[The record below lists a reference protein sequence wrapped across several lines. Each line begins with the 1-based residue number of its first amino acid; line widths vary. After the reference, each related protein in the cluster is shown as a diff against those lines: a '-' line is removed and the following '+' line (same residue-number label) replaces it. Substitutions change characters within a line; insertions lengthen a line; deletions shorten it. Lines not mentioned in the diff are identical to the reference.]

1 MSGPTGR
8 PARQGHQVLID
19 AQGWAGPFKAQSAR
33 INDVST
39 NSFWYVF
46 FPDTAIRTVNLLS
59 GTAVVFAWL
68 MLLAAGFL
76 IRRRTGIDYPAV
88 QVGAAMVVAY
98 ILLGRVHSPQYGLW
112 IAPFLVVLAVPLLW
126 QAFFAVSNIF
136 LWLEWSWLLGS
147 PSWTMQ
153 VAIGMS
159 WVALCAL
166 TIVFLLRPDPGTEF
180 DSRGGFTGAGNQ
192 KKHGGATQAVSI

>member
-1 MSGPTGR
+1 
-8 PARQGHQVLID
+8 
-19 AQGWAGPFKAQSAR
+19 
-33 INDVST
+33 
-39 NSFWYVF
+39 
-46 FPDTAIRTVNLLS
+46 
-59 GTAVVFAWL
+59 VVFAWL

-136 LWLEWSWLLGS
+136 LWLEWSWLFGS

-159 WVALCAL
+159 WVALCGL

-180 DSRGGFTGAGNQ
+180 DSWGGFTGAGNQ
-192 KKHGGATQAVSI
+192 KKHGGATQAFQSDDMSDHDAAQRIVGSRAQPPSFTEVE